1 MSVYSLKQALR
12 VQLNVK
18 TAHAHTLFI
27 KKSVILVCSGPGISF
42 SKRAPLSFLR
52 LTRTPDIHF
61 LSSDSAV
68 LLWNFKNWIRVL
80 TAVSASQIATG
91 TSSPEPSSVSLE
103 SSWRA
108 CLVRSARAS
117 VVMFLFFRVSL
128 IVVKPAKIKK
138 KLLLYFLKS
147 LCRRKC
153 NILSHLYTPIW
164 YLHLPG
170 EFKICNTCITDLS
183 FNGHYISLKCIVG
196 NQRAVSQLLVSDDA
210 FTGPLISTRDT
221 RILFYLVP
229 ERFLYW

>member
-1 MSVYSLKQALR
+1 MSVYSLKQVLR

-18 TAHAHTLFI
+18 TAPAHTLFI

-108 CLVRSARAS
+108 CLVRGAGAS

-128 IVVKPAKIKK
+128 IVVKPGTIKK

-147 LCRRKC
+147 LCRREC

-164 YLHLPG
+164 YLHLPS
-170 EFKICNTCITDLS
+170 EFKICNIT
-183 FNGHYISLKCIVG
+183 FV
-196 NQRAVSQLLVSDDA
+196 
-210 FTGPLISTRDT
+210 T
-221 RILFYLVP
+221 
-229 ERFLYW
+229 